1 MLKTLLW
8 IIFLIS
14 FLGYG
19 LLIFEISRNLT
30 KLLEEQYISR
40 VLKCLII
47 NYIISMTTIIWL
59 YILTF

>member
-8 IIFLIS
+8 IIFSIS